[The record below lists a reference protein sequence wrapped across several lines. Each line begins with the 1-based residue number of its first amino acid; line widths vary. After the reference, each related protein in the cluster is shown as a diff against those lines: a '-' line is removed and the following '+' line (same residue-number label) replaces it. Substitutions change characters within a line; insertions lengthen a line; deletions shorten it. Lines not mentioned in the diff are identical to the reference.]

1 MRSKASNPRPAIEV
15 HAKPGL
21 PLGMPVEKFLAT
33 YWQKRPLLIRG
44 MLGADFASPITPNDL
59 AGLACEPY
67 SLARLVTHDA
77 KLDRWALEC
86 GPFEESRFAKVPK
99 THWTLLVQ
107 DVDKWDRDVAALLE
121 HVAFLPRWRVD
132 DIMIS
137 YAVEGGGVGAHIDQ
151 YDVFLIQG
159 LGQRRWKID
168 VDPNAPKD
176 FRPDVELKQL
186 QQFTPSHDWVLSP
199 GDVLYLPPGVPHDG
213 VALDECM
220 TLSIGMRAP
229 SEAEL
234 LVELS
239 DQVAETLD
247 EADRYSDPELQARND
262 VFAVDASDV
271 GRVRR
276 ALSRFLQLDDDA
288 LGREFARF
296 ITRYRNAQTPA
307 PRPRALT
314 AAQFDAR
321 IAKGAALAR
330 HPFARMA
337 TRPGKRGR
345 TWVFLAGQAFDTSA
359 QLAKRLGQDEIT
371 AADVGVLADAER
383 ADLLKWLN
391 LGLIG
396 FVS

>member
-1 MRSKASNPRPAIEV
+1 MRSRATNPRPAIEV
-15 HAKPGL
+15 HAKHGQ
-21 PLGMPVEKFLAT
+21 PLGMSVDKFLST
-33 YWQKRPLLIRG
+33 YWQKRPLLIRA
-44 MLGADFASPITPNDL
+44 MLGAEFEAPITPNDL
-59 AGLACEPY
+59 AGLACEPHA
-67 SLARLVTHDA
+67 LARLITHDA
-77 KLDRWALEC
+77 KRDRWQVDT
-86 GPFEESRFAKVPK
+86 GPFEEARFSKVPK

-137 YAVEGGGVGAHIDQ
+137 YAVEGGSVGAHVDQ

-159 LGQRRWKID
+159 LGHRRWQID
-168 VDPNAPKD
+168 VEPHASKE
-176 FRPDVELKQL
+176 FRADVELKL
-186 QQFTPSHDWVLSP
+186 LKTFTPSHDWVLAP
-199 GDVLYLPPGVPHDG
+199 GDVLYLPPGVPHHG
-213 VALDECM
+213 VALDECL

-239 DQVAETLD
+239 DQIAEQLD
-247 EADRYSDPELQARND
+247 DTQRYSDPELHARD
-262 VFAVDASDV
+262 DAYAIDASDV

-276 ALSRFLQLDDDA
+276 ALSRFMQMDDDA
-288 LGREFARF
+288 LGFEFARF

-307 PRPRALT
+307 PRPRAMT

-321 IAKGAALAR
+321 IAKGIALAR

-337 TRPGKRGR
+337 TQPGKRR
-345 TWVFLAGQAFDTSA
+345 SVVCLAGSSFELSV
-359 QLAKRLGQDEIT
+359 RLTRLIGANHIASEDV
-371 AADVGVLADAER
+371 AALPAEDR
-383 ADLLKWLN
+383 ADLLKLLN

-396 FVS
+396 FLS

>member
-1 MRSKASNPRPAIEV
+1 MRSKATNPRPAIEV
-15 HAKPGL
+15 QAKPGL
-21 PLGMPVEKFLAT
+21 PLGMPVEKFLST

-67 SLARLVTHDA
+67 ALARLVSHDP
-77 KLDRWALEC
+77 KRDRWSLEC
-86 GPFEESRFAKVPK
+86 GPFEEARFAKVPK

-107 DVDKWDRDVAALLE
+107 DVDKWDRDVAALLDQ
-121 HVAFLPRWRVD
+121 VAFLPRWRVD
-132 DIMIS
+132 DIMFS

-159 LGQRRWKID
+159 LGQRRWRID
-168 VDPNAPKD
+168 VDPNAPRD

-186 QQFTPSHDWVLSP
+186 QRFTPSHDWVLSP

-229 SEAEL
+229 S
-234 LVELS
+234 
-239 DQVAETLD
+239 AETLD
-247 EADRYSDPELQARND
+247 EADRYADPELQARSD

-276 ALSRFLQLDDDA
+276 ALSHFLQMDDDV

-307 PRPRALT
+307 PRPRPLT
-314 AAQFDAR
+314 AAQFEAR
-321 IAKGAALAR
+321 LAKGAALAR
-330 HPFARMA
+330 HPFARLA

-345 TWVFLAGQAFDTSA
+345 GLVYLAGQAFETSTR
-359 QLAKRLGQDEIT
+359 LAKLLGRDEI
-371 AADVGVLADAER
+371 AAAEAAGLTDAER

>member
-1 MRSKASNPRPAIEV
+1 MRSKATNPRPAIEV
-15 HAKPGL
+15 HAKPGQ
-21 PLGMPVEKFLAT
+21 PLGMPTERFLSV

-67 SLARLVTHDA
+67 ALARLVTHDP
-77 KLDRWALEC
+77 KRDRWTLEC
-86 GPFEESRFAKVPK
+86 GPFEEARFSKVPK
-99 THWTLLVQ
+99 SHWTLLVQ
-107 DVDKWDRDVAALLE
+107 DVDKWDRDVTGLLD

-137 YAVEGGGVGAHIDQ
+137 YAVEGGGVGAHVDQ

-159 LGQRRWKID
+159 LGQRRWRID
-168 VDPNAPKD
+168 VEPNPPKE
-176 FRPDVELKQL
+176 FRPEVELKQL
-186 QQFTPSHDWVLSP
+186 MRFSPSHEWVLSP

-213 VALDECM
+213 VALVECM

-239 DQVAETLD
+239 DQIAETLD
-247 EADRYSDPELQARND
+247 DADRYTDPELHARTD
-262 VFAVDASDV
+262 VHAIDASDI

-276 ALSRFLQLDDDA
+276 ALSRFLQMDDDA
-288 LGREFARF
+288 LGHEFARF

-307 PRPRALT
+307 PRPRGLT
-314 AAQFDAR
+314 AAQFATR
-321 IAKGAALAR
+321 VAKGTALAR

-337 TRPGKRGR
+337 TRAGKRGR
-345 TWVFLAGQAFDTSA
+345 SAIFLAGQGFETSTR
-359 QLAKRLGQDEIT
+359 LAKLLGGDEI
-371 AADVGVLADAER
+371 AARDVAALADSER

-396 FVS
+396 FLS

>member
-1 MRSKASNPRPAIEV
+1 MRSRATNPRPAIEV
-15 HAKPGL
+15 HAQPGQ
-21 PLGMPVEKFLAT
+21 PLGMSVEKFLST

-67 SLARLVTHDA
+67 ALARLVTHDP
-77 KLDRWALEC
+77 KRDRWTLEC
-86 GPFEESRFAKVPK
+86 GPFEEARFSKVPNS
-99 THWTLLVQ
+99 HCAWLVQ
-107 DVDKWDRDVAALLE
+107 DVDKWDRDVGALLA
-121 HVAFLPRWRVD
+121 HVDFLPRWRID

-137 YAVEGGGVGAHIDQ
+137 YAVEGGSVGAHVDQ

-159 LGQRRWKID
+159 LGQRRWQID
-168 VDPNAPKD
+168 VEPNAPRE

-186 QQFTPSHDWVLSP
+186 KQFTPSHDWVLSP
-199 GDVLYLPPGVPHDG
+199 GDVLYLPPGVPHHG

-239 DQVAETLD
+239 DQIAETLD
-247 EADRYSDPELQARND
+247 EAQRYSDPELHARGD
-262 VFAVDASDV
+262 VHAIDASDV

-276 ALSRFLQLDDDA
+276 ALSRFLQMDDDA
-288 LGREFARF
+288 LGAEFARF

-307 PRPRALT
+307 PRPRPLT
-314 AAQFDAR
+314 AAQFAAR
-321 IAKGAALAR
+321 IGKGATLAR

-337 TRPGKRGR
+337 TCAGKRGR
-345 TWVFLAGQAFDTSA
+345 VSVYLAGQAFDTSA
-359 QLAKRLGQDEIT
+359 RMARLLGGDEIVAPSVT
-371 AADVGVLADAER
+371 ALNDAER